1 MTSKELKTDLKE
13 PRSKSKSKKKIMIA
27 KNKKL
32 P

>member
-1 MTSKELKTDLKE
+1 MTSRELKTDRKE
-13 PRSKSKSKKKIMIA
+13 PISKSKSKKDIMIA